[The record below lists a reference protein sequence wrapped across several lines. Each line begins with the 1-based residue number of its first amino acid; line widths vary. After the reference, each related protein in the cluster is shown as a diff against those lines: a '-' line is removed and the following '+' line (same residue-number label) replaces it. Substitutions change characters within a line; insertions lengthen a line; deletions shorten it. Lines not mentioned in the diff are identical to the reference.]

1 MLKSCKGITLTSLV
15 IYVIVLM
22 IVIALMSGFSG
33 YFNKNINQIT
43 IKEENNEQFT
53 RFLAYLTKDI
63 NNENIKFAKTG
74 QENDI
79 EYIIIK
85 FEENEE
91 HQYLYKKDSIYY
103 INEAK
108 NKKIRICNNVNSCD
122 FEYDNTNKILT
133 VNIVINNEE
142 YSKSLNVNIN

>member
-22 IVIALMSGFSG
+22 VVIALMSGFSG

-43 IKEENNEQFT
+43 IKEESNEQFT

>member
-22 IVIALMSGFSG
+22 VVIALMSGFSG

-133 VNIVINNEE
+133 VNIIINNEE
-142 YSKSLNVNIN
+142 YTKSLNVNIN

>member
-22 IVIALMSGFSG
+22 VVIALMSGFSG

-43 IKEENNEQFT
+43 IKEESNEQFT

-63 NNENIKFAKTG
+63 NIENINFAKTG

-133 VNIVINNEE
+133 VNIIINNEE

>member
-22 IVIALMSGFSG
+22 VVIALMSGFSG

-43 IKEENNEQFT
+43 IKEESNEQFT

-133 VNIVINNEE
+133 VNIIINNEE
-142 YSKSLNVNIN
+142 NSKSLNVNIN

>member
-43 IKEENNEQFT
+43 IKEESNEQFT

-63 NNENIKFAKTG
+63 NNENINFAKTG

-108 NKKIRICNNVNSCD
+108 NKKLRICNNVNSCD

>member
-22 IVIALMSGFSG
+22 VVIALMSGFSG

-43 IKEENNEQFT
+43 IKEESNEQFT

-63 NNENIKFAKTG
+63 NNENINFAKTG

-91 HQYLYKKDSIYY
+91 HQYLYKKD
-103 INEAK
+103 
-108 NKKIRICNNVNSCD
+108 
-122 FEYDNTNKILT
+122 
-133 VNIVINNEE
+133 
-142 YSKSLNVNIN
+142 

>member
-22 IVIALMSGFSG
+22 VVIALMSGFSG

>member
-43 IKEENNEQFT
+43 IKEESNEQFS

-133 VNIVINNEE
+133 VNIIINNEE
-142 YSKSLNVNIN
+142 YTKSLNVNIN

>member
-22 IVIALMSGFSG
+22 VVIALMSGFSG

-63 NNENIKFAKTG
+63 NNENINFAKTG

>member
-22 IVIALMSGFSG
+22 VVIALMSGFSG

-43 IKEENNEQFT
+43 
-53 RFLAYLTKDI
+53 
-63 NNENIKFAKTG
+63 
-74 QENDI
+74 
-79 EYIIIK
+79 
-85 FEENEE
+85 
-91 HQYLYKKDSIYY
+91 LYKKDSIYY

>member
-22 IVIALMSGFSG
+22 VVIALMSVFSG

-133 VNIVINNEE
+133 VNIIINNEE
-142 YSKSLNVNIN
+142 YTKSLNVNIN

>member
-63 NNENIKFAKTG
+63 NNENINFAKTG

-108 NKKIRICNNVNSCD
+108 NKKVRICNNVNSCD

>member
-22 IVIALMSGFSG
+22 VVIALMSGFSG

-43 IKEENNEQFT
+43 IKEESNEQFT

-103 INEAK
+103 INEEK

-133 VNIVINNEE
+133 VNIIINNEE
-142 YSKSLNVNIN
+142 YAKSLNVNIN

>member
-43 IKEENNEQFT
+43 IKEESNEQFT

-63 NNENIKFAKTG
+63 NNENINFAKTG

>member
-22 IVIALMSGFSG
+22 VVIALMSGFSG

-43 IKEENNEQFT
+43 IKEESNEQFT

-63 NNENIKFAKTG
+63 NNENINFAKTG

-103 INEAK
+103 INEGK

-133 VNIVINNEE
+133 VNIIINNEE

>member
-22 IVIALMSGFSG
+22 VVIALMSGFSG

-43 IKEENNEQFT
+43 IKEESNEQFT

-63 NNENIKFAKTG
+63 NNENINFAKTG